1 MKKINLNKNTK
12 VIVAALVVV
21 LAVVLGFV
29 VTRVMRENDLNGVA
43 TISKKLIE
51 DKKYGNL
58 TFSDIEVIEE
68 KELNHIAI
76 NVENHSNENFK
87 QEYVNI
93 VFRKE
98 NNDVIDTVGVV
109 IPDTEANGNSR
120 IDMVVDQKV
129 LKSYT
134 FTIEKNK

>member
-1 MKKINLNKNTK
+1 MKKINLNQNTRI
-12 VIVAALVVV
+12 IVAVLVVL
-21 LAVVLGFV
+21 LAIIFGFV
-29 VTRVMRENDLNGVA
+29 ATKIMRGNNRNDVA

-76 NVENHSNENFK
+76 NVINHSNEAFK
-87 QEYVNI
+87 QEYVNV

-98 NNDVIDTVGVV
+98 NNEVIDTMGVV

-120 IDMVVDQKV
+120 IDMVVDKKV
-129 LKSYT
+129 LRAYT
-134 FTIEKNK
+134 FTIEKSK

>member
-1 MKKINLNKNTK
+1 MKKIDLNQKK
-12 VIVAALVVV
+12 VIIIAVLVIV
-21 LAVVLGFV
+21 LAVVVGVIGTQVLKS
-29 VTRVMRENDLNGVA
+29 NSKKDVA
-43 TISKKLIE
+43 TISKKLTE
-51 DKKYGNL
+51 DKKYGSL
-58 TFSDIEVIEE
+58 TFSDIEVIEAE
-68 KELNHIAI
+68 ELNHIAI
-76 NVENHSNENFK
+76 NVTNTSNEVFK

-109 IPDTEANGNSR
+109 IPETEGKGNSR
-120 IDMVVDQKV
+120 IDMVVDKKV

>member
-1 MKKINLNKNTK
+1 MKKIDLNQKK
-12 VIVAALVVV
+12 VIIIAVLVVV
-21 LAVVLGFV
+21 LAVVIGVIGTQVLKS
-29 VTRVMRENDLNGVA
+29 NSKKDVA
-43 TISKKLIE
+43 TISKKLTE
-51 DKKYGNL
+51 DKKYGSL
-58 TFSDIEVIEE
+58 TFSDIEVIEAE
-68 KELNHIAI
+68 ELNHIAI
-76 NVENHSNENFK
+76 NVTNTSNEVFK

-109 IPDTEANGNSR
+109 IPETERKGNSR
-120 IDMVVDQKV
+120 IDMVVDKKV

>member
-1 MKKINLNKNTK
+1 MKKIDLNQKK
-12 VIVAALVVV
+12 VIIIAVLVVV
-21 LAVVLGFV
+21 LAVVVGVIGTQVLKS
-29 VTRVMRENDLNGVA
+29 NSKKDVA
-43 TISKKLIE
+43 TISKKLTE
-51 DKKYGNL
+51 DKKYGSL
-58 TFSDIEVIEE
+58 TFSDIEVIEAE
-68 KELNHIAI
+68 ELNHIAI
-76 NVENHSNENFK
+76 NVTNTSSEVFK

-109 IPDTEANGNSR
+109 IPETEGKGNSR
-120 IDMVVDQKV
+120 IDMVVDKKV